1 MNVLFRRLSAA
12 VALVALTS
20 GAAFAQ
26 DTTPA
31 APEPA
36 VAADPS
42 AVVATV
48 EGQEV
53 TEGDLALALQG
64 LEQQFANLSPEQR
77 RAAALSALIEI
88 RLLAAKAEE
97 EGLDDDE
104 EFQRQMA
111 FLRERALHSAFIEQQ
126 VAASVTDEEVR
137 ARYDQEI
144 ANTPPT
150 NEVRARHIIVDSEE
164 KAKELIAE
172 LDGGADFEELAKAN
186 STDGAAQQ
194 GGDLGYFGQGQM
206 VPEFEEAAFAMD
218 VGEHSAEPVQTQ
230 FGWHV
235 IKVEDKR
242 QQQPPAFEQVGPQI
256 RSILLRERYFQT
268 VEEIREAADIEISDA
283 ELKATLDEM
292 EAAAQPG
299 AQSESDAEAGAD
311 GAVDAAPSDETTDP
325 AE

>member
-1 MNVLFRRLSAA
+1 MKVLFRRLSAA
-12 VALVALTS
+12 VALIALTS
-20 GAAFAQ
+20 GGVFAQ
-26 DTTPA
+26 DATPA
-31 APEPA
+31 APAPA
-36 VAADPS
+36 VAADPA

-48 EGQEV
+48 DGENV

-88 RLLAAKAEE
+88 RLLAAQAEE
-97 EGLDDDE
+97 EGLDDGE
-104 EFQRQMA
+104 AFQRQMT

-126 VAASVTDEEVR
+126 IAASVTDEEVR

-144 ANTPPT
+144 ANTPPS

-164 KAKELIAE
+164 KAQELITE
-172 LDGGADFEELAKAN
+172 LDGGADFEELAREN
-186 STDGAAQQ
+186 STDGAAAQ

-206 VPEFEEAAFAMD
+206 VPEFEQAAFAMD
-218 VGEHSAEPVQTQ
+218 VGAHSSEPIQTQ

-235 IKVEDKR
+235 LKVEDKR

-256 RSILLRERYFQT
+256 RSVLLRERYFET
-268 VEEIREAADIEISDA
+268 VEEVREAADVEIADA

-299 AQSESDAEAGAD
+299 AQSEAEAEAGGD
-311 GAVDAAPSDETTDP
+311 GAIEAAPSDETTDE

>member
-12 VALVALTS
+12 VALAALTS

-26 DTTPA
+26 DATPA

-36 VAADPS
+36 VAADPA

-48 EGQEV
+48 EGQDV

-97 EGLDDDE
+97 EGLDDGE
-104 EFQRQMA
+104 EFQRQMN
-111 FLRERALHSAFIEQQ
+111 FLRERALHSAFIEQE

-144 ANTPPT
+144 ANTPPA

-164 KAKELIAE
+164 KAKELITE

-186 STDGAAQQ
+186 STDGAASQ

-206 VPEFEEAAFAMD
+206 VPEFEQAAFAMD
-218 VGEHSAEPVQTQ
+218 VGDHSADPVKTQ

-268 VEEIREAADIEISDA
+268 VEEIREAADIEIADA

-299 AQSESDAEAGAD
+299 AQSESDAEAGAE
-311 GAVDAAPSDETTDP
+311 GAVEAAPSDETTDP

>member
-12 VALVALTS
+12 VALAALTS
-20 GAAFAQ
+20 GAAIAQ
-26 DTTPA
+26 DATPA

-36 VAADPS
+36 VAADPA

-48 EGQEV
+48 EGQDV

-97 EGLDDDE
+97 EGLDDGE
-104 EFQRQMA
+104 EFQRQMN
-111 FLRERALHSAFIEQQ
+111 FLRERALHSAFIEQE

-144 ANTPPT
+144 ANTPPA

-164 KAKELIAE
+164 KAKELITE

-206 VPEFEEAAFAMD
+206 VPEFEQAAFAMD
-218 VGEHSAEPVQTQ
+218 VGDHSAEPVKTQ

-268 VEEIREAADIEISDA
+268 VEEIREAADIEIADA

-299 AQSESDAEAGAD
+299 AQSEADAEAGAE
-311 GAVDAAPSDETTDP
+311 GAVETAPSDETTDP